1 MRKNLV
7 RKGREIYAGYRV
19 LNRDFDRRNLDS
31 VIKILSWCSSNMRTP
46 RMMHFALEI
55 EDYEIFETD
64 GFIQKFKE
72 RFKSYIREWNRI
84 RNKTA
89 RDKRTKLPEIQLIYS
104 VETKMLGD
112 YCYNHLHL
120 MAIVDT
126 NHNSYGRN
134 ELAIAINRT
143 LSSINGLESL
153 YFDSSKA
160 TFFKDA
166 DKKDS
171 GFLKYRN
178 ENSSVKIGTFKQ
190 LCWHDLK
197 TELPDAVCRA
207 SYMCKLDQ
215 KDLLPE
221 KFKRGNSFGHTR
233 PKVIASKNTTK
244 IKSNIEIGTQLN
256 ML

>member
-1 MRKNLV
+1 MV
-7 RKGREIYAGYRV
+7 RKSRGTYCGYRV
-19 LNRDFDRRNLDS
+19 LNRDFDRRNLDE
-31 VIKILSWCSSNMRTP
+31 VIKILSWSAKNMRTP
-46 RMMHFALEI
+46 KMMHFVLEI
-55 EDYEIFETD
+55 EDYDIFETD

-72 RFKSYIREWNRI
+72 KFKSYIGKRNRE
-84 RNKTA
+84 RNKA
-89 RDKRTKLPEIQLIYS
+89 ASDKRTKLPAIQVIYS
-104 VETKMLGD
+104 VEAKMVGD
-112 YCYNHLHL
+112 YCYNHIHL
-120 MAIVDT
+120 MVIVDT

-134 ELAIAINRT
+134 ELAIAINRA

-153 YFDSSKA
+153 YFDSSRA

-221 KFKRGNSFGHTR
+221 KFKRGKSFGHTR
-233 PKVIASKNTTK
+233 PKVIASKSVTK